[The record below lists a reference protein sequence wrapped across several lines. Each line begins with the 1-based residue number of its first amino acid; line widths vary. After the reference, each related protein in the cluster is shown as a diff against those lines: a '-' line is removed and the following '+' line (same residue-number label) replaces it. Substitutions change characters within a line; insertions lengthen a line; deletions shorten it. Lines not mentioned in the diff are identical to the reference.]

1 MGKSRDQGEDRF
13 KRREDREKAYQDQL
27 PGVDDEALPPPAET
41 IHPEDKPQRNDP
53 CPCGSGKKYKKCCGK
68 QGG

>member
-1 MGKSRDQGEDRF
+1 MGKSRDQGEDRY
-13 KRREDREKAYQDQL
+13 KRREDREKAYKDQL
-27 PGVDDEALPPPAET
+27 PGVDDEPLPPPVET
-41 IHPEDKPQRNDP
+41 IHADDKPQRNDP